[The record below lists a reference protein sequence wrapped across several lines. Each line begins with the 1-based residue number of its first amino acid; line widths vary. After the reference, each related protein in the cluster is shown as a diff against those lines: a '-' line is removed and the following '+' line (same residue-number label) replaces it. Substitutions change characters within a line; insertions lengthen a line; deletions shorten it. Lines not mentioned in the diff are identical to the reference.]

1 VAARK
6 LTILA
11 IETSTEHL
19 SLAVARGDEILES
32 TQAIGQ
38 RHAELI
44 LPEIGRLL
52 AAAGSGIESLTAV
65 VFGAGPGSFTGLRI
79 ACGVAQ
85 GLALARGL
93 SVLGIGT
100 LEALAEQS
108 GADQVIACLD
118 ARMGEVYHAAYRR
131 RPGGWTEASPPA
143 LARPADV
150 PLPAG
155 GGWVGCG
162 SGFRVHGEALAQRL
176 GERLART
183 APEAVPVASAILRL
197 ALPRLAAGEGTDPAE
212 AVPIYVRDKVA
223 LKTHER

>member
-1 VAARK
+1 M
-6 LTILA
+6 TILA

-131 RPGGWTEASPPA
+131 RRGGWTEASPPA

-155 GGWVGCG
+155 DGWVGCG